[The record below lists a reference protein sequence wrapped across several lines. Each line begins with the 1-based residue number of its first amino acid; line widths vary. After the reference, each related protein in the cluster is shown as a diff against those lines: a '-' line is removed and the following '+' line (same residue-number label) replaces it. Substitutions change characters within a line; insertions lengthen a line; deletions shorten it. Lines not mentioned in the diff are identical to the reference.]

1 MIRTEQRKFVV
12 KSNAQSR
19 EGTVAEIATV
29 QTEGARTVERIIE
42 YYNLDMII
50 SAGYRVKSRRGV
62 QFRIWAGGIIKEYMR
77 KGFAMYDLRLKELWE
92 RRTLS
97 EDYSACPVFVRYSAA

>member
-1 MIRTEQRKFVV
+1 
-12 KSNAQSR
+12 
-19 EGTVAEIATV
+19 
-29 QTEGARTVERIIE
+29 
-42 YYNLDMII
+42 
-50 SAGYRVKSRRGV
+50 
-62 QFRIWAGGIIKEYMR
+62 MR